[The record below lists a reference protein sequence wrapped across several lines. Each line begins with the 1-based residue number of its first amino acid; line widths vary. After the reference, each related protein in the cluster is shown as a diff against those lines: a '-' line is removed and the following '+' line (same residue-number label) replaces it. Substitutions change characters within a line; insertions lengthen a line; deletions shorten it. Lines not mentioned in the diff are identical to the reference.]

1 MQPGLTERCRI
12 AETMTD
18 LLRND
23 LDECLQRTRPLW
35 EELRGQ
41 RIFLTGA
48 TGFFGAWLLETL
60 FDANRALGLGVQAT
74 ILTRNP
80 ESFRRG
86 LPHLAANPALT
97 ILTGDVRSFAFPA
110 GNFDYVI
117 HAATDASAKL
127 TAEDPTLM
135 FDTIVEGT
143 RHVLDFA
150 RQANTRKLL
159 FLSSGA
165 VYGTQPPEISHIG
178 EDAVSGPDPLNA
190 ASAYAAGKRAA
201 ELLCALTAKVS
212 PIEIKIA
219 RCFAF
224 AGPYMKLDAHFAIG
238 NFIRDQIA
246 GGPIRI
252 AGDGRAVRSYMYAGD
267 LMVWLWTILFRGQP
281 LRAYNVGSEEAVTIA
296 ELAHT
301 VSESLEPSAAVEILG
316 APGTAPAHRY
326 VPSTQRAQKEL
337 GLECSVSLRESIRRT
352 ARWAQAPD
360 HLPGKHK

>member
-1 MQPGLTERCRI
+1 MSE
-12 AETMTD
+12 
-18 LLRND
+18 LLRED
-23 LDECLQRTRPLW
+23 LEECLRRTRPLW
-35 EELRGQ
+35 EDMRGKS
-41 RIFLTGA
+41 IFLTGA

-60 FDANRALGLGVQAT
+60 FHANRTLGLQVRTT
-74 ILTRNP
+74 ILTRHP
-80 ESFRRG
+80 ENFRG
-86 LPHLAANPALT
+86 ALPHLASEPSLT
-97 ILTGDVRSFAFPA
+97 ILAGDVRSFAFPPA
-110 GNFDYVI
+110 TFDCII

-143 RHVLDFA
+143 RRVLEFA
-150 RQANTRKLL
+150 RRTGTRKLL

-165 VYGTQPPEISHIG
+165 MYGTQPPEVSHIG
-178 EDAVSGPDPLNA
+178 EDTVSGPDPLNPA
-190 ASAYAAGKRAA
+190 ACYGEGKRAA
-201 ELLCALTAKVS
+201 EMLCALAAKAS
-212 PIEIKIA
+212 PIEVRIA

-238 NFIRDQIA
+238 NFIRDQLA

-252 AGDGRAVRSYMYAGD
+252 AGDGRAVRSYMYAAD

-296 ELAHT
+296 ELAHA
-301 VSESLEPSAAVEILG
+301 VSDALEPKVEVEILG

-337 GLECSVSLRESIRRT
+337 GLRCEVSLRESIRRT
-352 ARWAQAPD
+352 AEWARTSAAK
-360 HLPGKHK
+360 GKGVR